1 MRKLIRTISITVL
14 TFLMAFTLVAS
25 PVRAQTGDWSGVC
38 VGSATDL
45 GVDASDVATL
55 QGLECLIANIFTV
68 IITVIGLAG
77 FVMFLVGSFRWL
89 VSGGNSKGIDTAKGT
104 MTYAVV
110 GLVVALSS
118 FIVLNLI
125 ANFTGV
131 QIITTFS
138 IPTSHD
144 NQGAN

>member
-1 MRKLIRTISITVL
+1 MRTLLRTLSVN
-14 TFLMAFTLVAS
+14 FLAFATIFALVAS
-25 PVRAQTGDWSGVC
+25 PVQAQTGEWSGVC

-68 IITVIGLAG
+68 IITGIGLAG
-77 FVMFLVGSFRWL
+77 FVMFIVGSIRWL

-110 GLVVALSS
+110 GLVVALSAY
-118 FIVLNLI
+118 IILNLI

-138 IPTSHD
+138 IPVSHPG
-144 NQGAN
+144 QGQP